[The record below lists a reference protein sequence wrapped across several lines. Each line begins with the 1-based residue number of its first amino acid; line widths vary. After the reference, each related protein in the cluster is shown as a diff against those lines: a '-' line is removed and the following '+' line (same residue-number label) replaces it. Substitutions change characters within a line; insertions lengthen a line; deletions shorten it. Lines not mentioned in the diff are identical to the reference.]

1 MGVSCIT
8 ITIEEFERLI
18 EKEKKLNK
26 IMDLH
31 NVVMR
36 DIKETNKLAFEKML
50 AGDKEAFDE
59 AIDKQTLKNVNYIGG
74 INDILGE

>member
-1 MGVSCIT
+1 MRRSCIT

-26 IMDLH
+26 IIKLH
-31 NVVMR
+31 IVNM
-36 DIKETNKLAFEKML
+36 KEMEETNKLAFEKML

-59 AIDKQTLKNVNYIGG
+59 AIDKQTLRNIKYIAR
-74 INDILGE
+74 INNILGE